1 MDKAIICYHS
11 NEMSNSQ
18 ASSTISKLEVN
29 PINGLTVERK
39 NIDKIN
45 FIKHLRKLKEKN
57 ELPIAVYVYHY
68 NGRSNA
74 KNNLLIENIEKEF
87 PEINI
92 EIYNNELV
100 YVPARVPGNKL
111 KTRVYI
117 LEERMRSDY
126 INKYAKLD
134 VYKVKTNKLYKK
146 FNNEEDNESMI
157 EKTKINPFD
166 IFHSKGK
173 AIHCYLTK
181 DEALNAISETL
192 ETYENSY
199 LSKVEEAKER
209 LRLAEAN
216 LAKIKNDTIRIM
228 NQAKEQIK

>member
-45 FIKHLRKLKEKN
+45 FIKYLRKLKEKN
-57 ELPIAVYVYHY
+57 ELPVAVYVYHY
-68 NGRSNA
+68 NGRSNNR
-74 KNNLLIENIEKEF
+74 NNLLIENIKKEF
-87 PEINI
+87 PRINI

-100 YVPARVPGNKL
+100 YVPSRIPGNKL

-126 INKYAKLD
+126 INHYVKLD
-134 VYKVKTNKLYKK
+134 VYKVKINELYKK
-146 FNNEEDNESMI
+146 FNNEENNELMI
-157 EKTKINPFD
+157 EKIKINPFD
-166 IFHSKGK
+166 IFHPQGK

-181 DEALNAISETL
+181 DEALNALNKTL
-192 ETYENSY
+192 KIYEDSY
-199 LSKVEEAKER
+199 MSKVEEAKEN

-216 LAKIKNDTIRIM
+216 LAKIKNDTVRIM
-228 NQAKEQIK
+228 NQAKEQ